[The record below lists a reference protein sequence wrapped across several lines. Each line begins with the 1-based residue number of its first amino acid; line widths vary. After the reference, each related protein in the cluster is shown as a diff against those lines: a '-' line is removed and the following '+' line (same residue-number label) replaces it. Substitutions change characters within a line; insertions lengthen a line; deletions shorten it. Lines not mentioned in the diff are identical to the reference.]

1 MQHARVPNALANPI
15 ADAVADGFTDTGAH
29 AFADACAHT
38 RADTYANA
46 FANTS
51 TTRLCD
57 RQLELLECV
66 HAALRKWR
74 TESLARCRSRASPWR
89 NCLPT
94 KSPRGAQLQ
103 HWTMS

>member
-1 MQHARVPNALANPI
+1 MPNALANPI

-38 RADTYANA
+38 RADTCANA

-51 TTRLCD
+51 TTRLCH
-57 RQLELLECV
+57 RQLEFLESV
-66 HAALRKWR
+66 HTALRKWR
-74 TESLARCRSRASPWR
+74 TEPLARCPPRASPWR
-89 NCLPT
+89 IRLSA

-103 HWTMS
+103 HWTVS